1 MEFVDISQKG
11 HIVNYNELKELLDLL
26 QNYGANIDKIEA
38 NNYCADVYFESEN
51 KEKYDY
57 FSNLF
62 NCDMHNS
69 NDSYIRFYFSCNK
82 QED

>member
-1 MEFVDISQKG
+1 MDISHKG

-38 NNYCADVYFESEN
+38 NNYYADVYFESEN